1 MKSKY
6 DMFTSLIAKANRCVQ
21 KIKNFEMEEVG
32 LKGKQVQCL
41 FHLYNSK
48 EGLTSTQ
55 LCLLCG
61 EDKAAI
67 SRTIKELENLGYVFF
82 EEQSDKVYKNPIKLT
97 NLGEKIGELIM
108 EKTNNFVELGGEGLS
123 EQDRKNF
130 YASLTLICDNLQK
143 ICDDMEKKNG

>member
-1 MKSKY
+1 MRSQY
-6 DMFTSLIAKANRCVQ
+6 DMFTSLITKANRCIQ
-21 KIKNFEMEEVG
+21 KIKNFEMDEMG

-55 LCLLCG
+55 LCTLCG

-67 SRTIKELENLGYVFF
+67 SRTVKELESLGYVFF
-82 EEQSDKVYKNPIKLT
+82 EEQDEKKYKNPIKLT
-97 NLGEKIGELIM
+97 DAGEKVGKLIV
-108 EKTNNFVELGGEGLS
+108 EKTDNFVELGGEGLS
-123 EQDRKNF
+123 EENRKNF

-143 ICDDMEKKNG
+143 FCDDMEKKNG